1 MIRNCSGSFFY
12 HTLERGL
19 LSLYVIQEIKSLI
32 KNDVSDED
40 LIAAA
45 TKASAT
51 EKETNLVQGKHH
63 KKTLR
68 VYEVSSTCNR
78 SNQVEME
85 NKIDSSGSGKID
97 KLLSAVD
104 ALPKEVNSLKSELR
118 EIKKENWQDKYIPEV
133 NIYVEIVLTIT

>member
-32 KNDVSDED
+32 KNDASDED

-85 NKIDSSGSGKID
+85 NKIDNSGSGKVD

-118 EIKKENWQDKYIPEV
+118 EIKNENWRDKYIPEV